1 MNQSKS
7 LLSIILDNK
16 LFFVVCPA
24 QNELLASARKMS
36 RIVKRKLA
44 YLQKKAGFTE
54 GDFKVKIETLMSCF
68 MMQIDY

>member
-1 MNQSKS
+1 M
-7 LLSIILDNK
+7 
-16 LFFVVCPA
+16 

-68 MMQIDY
+68 MMQN